1 MNAPDPGNTP
11 LMPEDS
17 LEDPELGFGDEQ
29 ELTLEPQVHD
39 VTINVESEPEESEDL
54 SAQPEPMNLTADANV
69 PLDVEPDADLSST
82 VEFTENS
89 PSLDSEEKRELDAKA
104 ASDEQDE
111 LQLELKSLKAEL
123 QGLQD
128 ERAALLEKNRDLQDK
143 LESAAPS
150 GELSRMQAQLNEAKK
165 HHADAEAEVKR
176 LKAELQTAQQH
187 AEKLESENSD
197 AADAVPDDTKK
208 ELNFMDAQIKALQTE
223 NTQLKSALKEA
234 QGAENRT
241 EHAHDQLGRKVEEL
255 ESEVKD
261 LRKELELG
269 TKKLDAKIKE
279 NEEIGRELAVA
290 KKELADGRDASDE
303 VERKSRELDDR
314 KAELDAVTKALAEAK
329 AEIERLAPMEE
340 EVKRVESLE
349 DRITDLQESLVAK
362 EKDVAELQEKLDSEA
377 ARSYRLSQRRIPA
390 LNAELEQSQE
400 SARELER
407 KLQKAELKANT
418 FEEQAKE
425 LENKLADLQRAL
437 QGAKAR
443 AQDTAIVQAGDIDS
457 RQLVSDEVRR
467 LTNRLQEVE
476 QERGRLFESLKKLG
490 ELHKS
495 ELMQHSSRADR
506 LEQESDERYEDL
518 LKQRTQLRVLKERIL
533 GMLKLAEDLTNTVQG
548 QRQPLLEALRKLA
561 DVPPDTN

>member
-1 MNAPDPGNTP
+1 MNAPDPGNAP

-17 LEDPELGFGDEQ
+17 LDDPELGFGDEQ

-39 VTINVESEPEESEDL
+39 VTINVEPEPESL
-54 SAQPEPMNLTADANV
+54 SNEPEPMDLTTDANV
-69 PLDVEPDADLSST
+69 PLDVEPDADLSNT
-82 VEFTENS
+82 VEFTDNA
-89 PSLDSEEKRELDAKA
+89 PSLDSEDKREIDAKA
-104 ASDEQDE
+104 GEDDQGE
-111 LQLELKSLKAEL
+111 LQLEIKSLKAEL

-165 HHADAEAEVKR
+165 HHADAEAEIRR
-176 LKAELQTAQQH
+176 LKAEVQEAVRR
-187 AEKLESENSD
+187 AEELEARNSD
-197 AADAVPDDTKK
+197 AAEAVPDDTRK
-208 ELNFMDAQIKALQTE
+208 ELDLMDAQIKALQTE

-234 QGAENRT
+234 QGAESRT

-255 ESEVKD
+255 ELEVKD
-261 LRKELELG
+261 LRQELELG
-269 TKKLDAKIKE
+269 SKKLDAKIKE

-290 KKELADGRDASDE
+290 RKELADGRDASDE

-314 KAELDAVTKALAEAK
+314 KAELDAVTKALAESR
-329 AEIERLAPMEE
+329 AEVERLAPMEA

-349 DRITDLQESLVAK
+349 DRITDLQEALVAK

-418 FEEQAKE
+418 FEEQVKE
-425 LENKLADLQRAL
+425 LEGKLEDLQRAL
-437 QGAKAR
+437 KGAKAR
-443 AQDTAIVQAGDIDS
+443 AQDTAIVQAGDVDS
-457 RQLVSDEVRR
+457 SQLVGDEVRR
-467 LTNRLQEVE
+467 LTNRLHEVE
-476 QERGRLFESLKKLG
+476 EERGRLFDTLKKLG
-490 ELHKS
+490 ELHRS
-495 ELMQHSSRADR
+495 ELKQHSSRADR

-518 LKQRTQLRVLKERIL
+518 LKQRTQMRVLKERIS